1 VNAAPA
7 RTPPA
12 LLAPQ
17 PNFSTP
23 RPSPVTPLAP
33 AASSA
38 PKPRPQDFDRPAANH
53 GAEPARK
60 KPEMSLEDEMN
71 RLLGELSNKR

>member
-1 VNAAPA
+1 M
-7 RTPPA
+7 PPA
-12 LLAPQ
+12 SHAPQ

-33 AASSA
+33 VASAA
-38 PKPRPQDFDRPAANH
+38 PKPRPQDFERPAVNINLA
-53 GAEPARK
+53 AEPARK